1 MHTQTQTKNACKN
14 ENAKKGRSWSEKSIY
29 FHLQNETNRR
39 NEEMKKLST
48 KYMIYDK
55 WMIGFELQFVHFVD
69 FVWQVILS
77 VRLAIF
83 LFNFRNSEE
92 EIELFRQKEKKS
104 FKKYIDKKNHKT
116 FTKTFYSNYI
126 GSNAML
132 TFFLH
137 SIEI

>member
-83 LFNFRNSEE
+83 LFNFRNLEE